1 MFCRNSWRLLE
12 EDSDDGGV
20 ACSCNGSMLTVGFVS
35 LIALSFALLS
45 SSSSGPSIRFDGM
58 GSAFSPRA

>member
-20 ACSCNGSMLTVGFVS
+20 ACSCNGKRLTVGFVS
-35 LIALSFALLS
+35 LVALSFAVSSLS
-45 SSSSGPSIRFDGM
+45 SWPSIKFDGM